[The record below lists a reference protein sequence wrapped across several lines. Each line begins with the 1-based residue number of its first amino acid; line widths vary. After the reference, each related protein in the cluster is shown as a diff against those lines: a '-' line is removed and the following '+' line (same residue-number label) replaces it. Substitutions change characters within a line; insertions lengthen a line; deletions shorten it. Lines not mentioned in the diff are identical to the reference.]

1 MELSFL
7 MWLATLLPPAQAEPL
22 CLATTVYLEARDQ
35 SERGQQAVA
44 EVALR
49 RRDSGVWGEDVC
61 AVVTAPKQF
70 APTLVPPSTRLRDPE
85 AWAKAVR
92 VAFSAQREWSRP
104 VAERRE
110 VVPGA
115 SHFAALAL
123 ANPNWASYPQVAVI
137 DDHTFF
143 RVKRLTPNQRQERS
157 NHPRAR
163 DTTTTVA
170 QRR

>member
-7 MWLATLLPPAQAEPL
+7 MWLASLLPPAQAEPL

-35 SERGQQAVA
+35 SELGQRAVA

-49 RRDSGVWGEDVC
+49 RRDSGVWGDDVC
-61 AVVTAPKQF
+61 DVVQAPKQF
-70 APTLVPPSTRLRDPE
+70 APTLVPPSTRLNSLASWE
-85 AWAKAVR
+85 QAVA
-92 VAFSAQREWSRP
+92 VAFAAQKEWSRP
-104 VAERRE
+104 SSQRRE

-115 SHFAALAL
+115 SHFAALRL

-143 RVKRLTPNQRQERS
+143 RVKRLPPRS
-157 NHPRAR
+157 VASTEGGAR
-163 DTTTTVA
+163 
-170 QRR
+170 

>member
-7 MWLATLLPPAQAEPL
+7 LWLATLLPKAQAEPL
-22 CLATTVYLEARDQ
+22 CLATTIYLEARDQ
-35 SERGQQAVA
+35 SELGQRAVA

-49 RRDSGVWGEDVC
+49 RRDSGFWGSDVC
-61 AVVTAPKQF
+61 AVVQAPKQF
-70 APTLVPPSTRLRDPE
+70 APTLVPPSTRINTPA
-85 AWAKAVR
+85 AWDKAVA
-92 VAFSAQREWSRP
+92 VAFRAQQDWARP
-104 VAERRE
+104 QADRRE

-143 RVKRLTPNQRQERS
+143 RVKRLRPAATPAPTASVPRQR
-157 NHPRAR
+157 H
-163 DTTTTVA
+163 
-170 QRR
+170 